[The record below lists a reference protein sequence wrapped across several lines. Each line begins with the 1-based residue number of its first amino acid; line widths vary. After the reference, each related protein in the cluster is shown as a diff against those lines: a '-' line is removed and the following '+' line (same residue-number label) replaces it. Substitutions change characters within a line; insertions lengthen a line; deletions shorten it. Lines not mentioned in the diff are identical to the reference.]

1 MSCLP
6 SLSPDAGE
14 CASGSPCSRGTQP
27 AVHSADHDLE
37 DHRSAVMAEASGSV
51 LPWGGLSEEAA
62 TPGHPLRVK
71 RVLGNPPA
79 IHPRE
84 PPETTGLPQCFGRAL
99 RTSHASNAIA
109 SDCERLADFLQGVLA
124 AILQPETH
132 LDDFFFARSQRAQH
146 LRRLIF

>member
-6 SLSPDAGE
+6 SLSPDARE
-14 CASGSPCSRGTQP
+14 CASGWPRSRGTQP

-84 PPETTGLPQCFGRAL
+84 PPETTGLPQCFWQGAQNISRFE
-99 RTSHASNAIA
+99 
-109 SDCERLADFLQGVLA
+109 CEY
-124 AILQPETH
+124 
-132 LDDFFFARSQRAQH
+132 FARSGKRPQEKTNSPLCRSCAGWKLFVESAGKERKNPSTNLH
-146 LRRLIF
+146 G

>member
-14 CASGSPCSRGTQP
+14 CASGSSRSRGTQP

-99 RTSHASNAIA
+99 RTSHASNANTL
-109 SDCERLADFLQGVLA
+109 CEVGSVRKKKLTRHCAEAVQDGNFLWK
-124 AILQPETH
+124 
-132 LDDFFFARSQRAQH
+132 AQEK
-146 LRRLIF
+146 RGEIPA